1 MESLLSLVENDTVIL
16 GLEPFHGIVLG
27 ESVGESQAAGL
38 VLLVAHVHAGTAEDD
53 IEVHTINTD
62 GRVVLDTQVNVFLD
76 TETKVAILGKVITTQ
91 LVFTNLKGSEQPL
104 QREATTSTCLI
115 IES

>member
-1 MESLLSLVENDTVIL
+1 MENLLSLVENDTVIL

-76 TETKVAILGKVITTQ
+76 TETKIAALSLLNV
-91 LVFTNLKGSEQPL
+91 VFAPRLMLFTKGGHIFFI
-104 QREATTSTCLI
+104 AMI
-115 IES
+115 

>member
-1 MESLLSLVENDTVIL
+1 MENLLSFVENDTVIL

-53 IEVHTINTD
+53 IEVHTVNTD
-62 GRVVLDTQVNVFLD
+62 GGIVLDSQVDMLLD
-76 TETKVAILGKVITTQ
+76 TEAEVTVQTEVFTAQ
-91 LVFTNLKGSEQPL
+91 LVFTDLKGNHWD
-104 QREATTSTCLI
+104 QRSFST
-115 IES
+115 